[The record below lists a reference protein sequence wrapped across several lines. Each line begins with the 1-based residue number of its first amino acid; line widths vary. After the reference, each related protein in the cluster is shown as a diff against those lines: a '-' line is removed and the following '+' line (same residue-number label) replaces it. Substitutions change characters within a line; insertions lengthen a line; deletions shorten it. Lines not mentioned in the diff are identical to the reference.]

1 MLAQPERAFNFRRL
15 AADGGFV
22 GLEESAK
29 SIKGQVHR
37 LISVEKEVHSG
48 DNMGDRRG
56 PDGWFAARAIRR
68 FPPADPF
75 PKFDGETGEF
85 GIQMELAELVD
96 QNRHFVE
103 ASAALRGNPVIC
115 YHEGIS
121 SRLRELREP
130 RVVVR
135 KYFLSALGL
144 ELSAVS
150 TGFGDS
156 VMKEGDT
163 SSRSS
168 SRALERRCQVP

>member
-68 FPPADPF
+68 FRRQIRFQSSMAKPVSSASRWSWPNWLIKTATSS
-75 PKFDGETGEF
+75 KRARRSG
-85 GIQMELAELVD
+85 GI
-96 QNRHFVE
+96 RSFVVSRAFRAVFVNC
-103 ASAALRGNPVIC
+103 AS
-115 YHEGIS
+115 
-121 SRLRELREP
+121 RELLCGNIS
-130 RVVVR
+130 
-135 KYFLSALGL
+135 F
-144 ELSAVS
+144 
-150 TGFGDS
+150 
-156 VMKEGDT
+156 
-163 SSRSS
+163 
-168 SRALERRCQVP
+168 RRWDWNYRPFRRDLVIPS